1 MQLTSKIHF
10 KKLPFHCY
18 TMTWKRECFPF
29 AQLRQMP
36 PLGRRS
42 RAPDVCAALL
52 KLKTGTRNTPPKFI
66 MLFLIAQQWHISNKQ
81 SNLQWQSQ
89 AYFIFT
95 KEFTITAI
103 HAASMHKMDPR
114 YRKSL
119 ILLLPAEHVQLY
131 RYTVRTSYV
140 HKPFA
145 RCSQRAHKISECM
158 HKEISKLTETEPS
171 FST

>member
-1 MQLTSKIHF
+1 
-10 KKLPFHCY
+10 
-18 TMTWKRECFPF
+18 MTWKRERFPF
-29 AQLRQMP
+29 AQLWQMP

-52 KLKTGTRNTPPKFI
+52 KPKTGTRNTPPKFI

-81 SNLQWQSQ
+81 SCEQPTVTISGLF
-89 AYFIFT
+89 YFHQRV
-95 KEFTITAI
+95 FTITTI

-119 ILLLPAEHVQLY
+119 ILLLPIEHISLY
-131 RYTVRTSYV
+131 RYAVRTAYV

-145 RCSQRAHKISECM
+145 RCSQWAHKTQSECI
-158 HKEISKLTETEPS
+158 KKPQNWQKPNLAFLLTPPS
-171 FST
+171 ANFTVQ